1 MTDAVII
8 VLREV
13 LEAMLLIC
21 MLMASSTAM
30 GYRFRWM
37 LPALALGACG
47 ATLYAL
53 RLEQISLAF
62 EGFGQ
67 EYVNSTLLISIAIML
82 AAHNFLAVFQLRN
95 LSGTVAYGPLV
106 LVCIATVGMA
116 ITREGAEIYLYG
128 YSYGV
133 LAGNVTSIFSGGA
146 IGLGIGFSMGTFF
159 YYGLRSLARRQRL
172 IVCCAVSL
180 VLGASM
186 MGQAS
191 VYLSQADILPYQ
203 EPLWDSSGLFE
214 ESSLMGELLRAAI
227 GYEARPTL
235 TQVSLYLGSVI
246 VSTLAMLAGWRL
258 RRAMESTKE
267 GEADAK

>member
-37 LPALALGACG
+37 LPALLLGALGAS
-47 ATLYAL
+47 LYAVG
-53 RLEQISLAF
+53 LEQISMAF

-67 EYVNSTLLISIAIML
+67 EYLNSMLLISIAIML
-82 AAHNFLAVFQLRN
+82 AAHNFLAVSQLSN
-95 LSGTVAYGPLV
+95 LASAVRYGPLV
-106 LVCIATVGMA
+106 LVSMATVGMA
-116 ITREGAEIYLYG
+116 MTREGAEIYLYG

-133 LAGNVTSIFSGGA
+133 LAGNLTSVFSGGA

-235 TQVSLYLGSVI
+235 TQVSLYLGSI
-246 VSTLAMLAGWRL
+246 FVSALAMLAGWKL
-258 RRAMESTKE
+258 RPLTLSAVGGKT
-267 GEADAK
+267 DAQ